1 MKKNYMPGIGFKNM
15 KVFEKEQWFDFN
27 KLTLLTG
34 TNNSGKSSVIN
45 AMKLIQNSMVSCTNI
60 DDLLKLEIK
69 VDSNL
74 ENKHGSLLN
83 FVNNKAKDDKA
94 NKFSFSFQS
103 RIYIYRVTIAIE
115 QGLNSF
121 GRVNSI
127 EVFDKKT
134 KEIIFIISPLDG
146 NKKSREYSFNIN
158 YEYFTTK
165 FFHKRDQ
172 TILFHQRKKELDKL
186 VDQVNNNNVE
196 IKELEAL
203 CKSLSEEFSVYINVT
218 TGSFS
223 LGEIQDDNLI
233 EYSQLDVE
241 NQPAKVSY
249 HIQNSFNELVHQQ
262 NQYIEEVGILFSNSK
277 PTPLL
282 KNIGGI
288 QTFEFDAQPLSP
300 EDIESID
307 SIFDFSFLWEDDISF
322 KHRFIE
328 ILSAYYEDETDYLI
342 LNHKLSN
349 DLLKILSTSITN
361 MKDKSEFTP
370 SCVFLEQFYPRIHF
384 FGLLAIFNAKY
395 DYNDVSIY
403 TNHHKI
409 LLSKNKDFSKLI
421 LSISDLI
428 TDFIDNNYNNL
439 RDKKFINDLT
449 FERIDTEIR
458 KVFRGDFKFKTVY
471 VSSNRFSINR
481 SYSFNDNS
489 DFSATLGNI
498 EKLGETAKKHS
509 YFFINKWIKIFG
521 IADELVLRPIND
533 IGKFEAILVKDS
545 KETSLS
551 DYGLGTNQLL
561 PIIFSLPIYTDIHDD
576 IFSNLDL
583 TRTLVIEEPEANLHP
598 ALQSKLADM
607 FADALTRFDLQI
619 IVETHSE
626 YLIRKLQ
633 YLSAKHVLQTD
644 DNLSLNPKDIS
655 IYYFN
660 SDEYVTDVDPKVKC
674 IHVDEFGG
682 LSDTF
687 GKGFFDEATNL
698 KFQLMKL
705 NKSQSN

>member
-1 MKKNYMPGIGFKNM
+1 MEGIGFKNM

-83 FVNNKAKDDKA
+83 FVNNKAKDDKV

-103 RIYIYRVTIAIE
+103 HIYIYRVIIAIE
-115 QGLNSF
+115 QGLKSF

-134 KEIIFIISPLDG
+134 KERIFIIAPLDG

-186 VDQVNNNNVE
+186 VDQVNNNKVE

-203 CKSLSEEFSVYINVT
+203 CKSLSEEFSVYIKVT
-218 TGSFS
+218 F
-223 LGEIQDDNLI
+223 GESIILDDKPTKVPK
-233 EYSQLDVE
+233 Q
-241 NQPAKVSY
+241 KVSY
-249 HIQNSFNELVHQQ
+249 IIQSSFNELVHQQ
-262 NQYIEEVGILFSNSK
+262 NEYIEEVGILFSNSK
-277 PTPLL
+277 PTPLIN
-282 KNIGGI
+282 NIGGI
-288 QTFEFDAQPLSP
+288 QTFKFDAQPLSP

-328 ILSAYYEDETDYLI
+328 ILSAYYEGETDYMI

-349 DLLKILSTSITN
+349 DLLKILSTSTTN

-370 SCVFLEQFYPRIHF
+370 NNVFLELFYPRIQF

-395 DYNDVSIY
+395 DYYDVSIY

-428 TDFIDNNYNNL
+428 TDFFDNNIDKI

-449 FERIDTEIR
+449 FESLDTEIR
-458 KVFRGDFKFKTVY
+458 KLFRGDFKFKNEY

-489 DFSATLGNI
+489 DFSVTLGNI

-533 IGKFEAILVKDS
+533 TGKFEAILVKDS
-545 KETSLS
+545 METSLS

-561 PIIFSLPIYTDIHDD
+561 PIIFSLPIYTDNYDN
-576 IFSNLDL
+576 IFLNLGL

-633 YLSAKHVLQTD
+633 YLSAKHVLQTA

-660 SDEYVTDVDPKVKC
+660 SDEYVTDVEPKVKC
-674 IHVDEFGG
+674 IHIDEFGG

>member
-1 MKKNYMPGIGFKNM
+1 MKKNNMPGIGFKNM

-45 AMKLIQNSMVSCTNI
+45 AMKLIQNSMVSCNNI
-60 DDLLKLEIK
+60 DDLLRLEIK

-74 ENKHGSLLN
+74 ENKYGSLLN
-83 FVNNKAKDDKA
+83 FVNNKAKEDKA

-103 RIYIYRVTIAIE
+103 DIYIYKVVIAVE
-115 QGLNSF
+115 QGLNSC
-121 GRVNSI
+121 GRVYSI
-127 EVFDKKT
+127 EVCDKKT
-134 KEIIFIISPLDG
+134 KERIFIIVQQDG
-146 NKKSREYSFNIN
+146 NRKFRDYTFNIN

-172 TILFHQRKKELDKL
+172 TILFYQRKTELDTL
-186 VDQVNNNNVE
+186 VDQVNNNNAD
-196 IKELEAL
+196 IKELKAL
-203 CKSLSEEFSVYINVT
+203 CKNLSEEFSVYITVDNDMT
-218 TGSFS
+218 FI
-223 LGEIQDDNLI
+223 LGTIQDDDTI
-233 EYSQLDVE
+233 E
-241 NQPAKVSY
+241 NQPTKVSY
-249 HIQNSFNELVHQQ
+249 SIQSSFDKLVHEQ
-262 NQYIEEVGILFSNSK
+262 NEYVEEVGILFSNNTSS
-277 PTPLL
+277 PAL
-282 KNIGGI
+282 KNTGSN
-288 QTFEFDAQPLSP
+288 QTLFTFKGPLSLK
-300 EDIESID
+300 DTESID
-307 SIFDFSFLWEDDISF
+307 SIFDFSFLWEDNISF

-328 ILSAYYEDETDYLI
+328 ILSTYYDGETDFMI

-349 DLLKILSTSITN
+349 DLLKILSTSNIN
-361 MKDKSEFTP
+361 MRDKSGFKQYNL
-370 SCVFLEQFYPRIHF
+370 FLELVYPKIQF
-384 FGLLAIFNAKY
+384 FGLQDTIFKMKYFDEQVAI
-395 DYNDVSIY
+395 I
-403 TNHHKI
+403 TNHQKT
-409 LLSKNKDFSKLI
+409 LLSKNEDFSKFI
-421 LSISDLI
+421 LSIGELI
-428 TDFIDNNYNNL
+428 IDFSDNNYDNIE
-439 RDKKFINDLT
+439 DKKFINDLI
-449 FERIDTEIR
+449 FEKINTEIN
-458 KVFRGDFKFKTVY
+458 KVFRGDFQFKNEY

-489 DFSATLGNI
+489 DFSVTLGNI
-498 EKLGETAKKHS
+498 EKLGETAKKYS
-509 YFFINKWIKIFG
+509 YSFINKWIKIFG
-521 IADELVLRPIND
+521 IADELVLKPIND
-533 IGKFEAILVKDS
+533 TGKFEAILVKDS
-545 KETSLS
+545 IETSLS

-561 PIIFSLPIYTDIHDD
+561 PIIFSIPIYTDNYDD
-576 IFSNLDL
+576 IFRDYLDL
-583 TRTLVIEEPEANLHP
+583 SRTLVIEEPEANLHP

-644 DNLSLNPKDIS
+644 DNLSINPNDIS

-660 SDEYVTDVDPKVKC
+660 SDEYVTGLEPKVKN

>member
-83 FVNNKAKDDKA
+83 FVNNKAKDVKA

-103 RIYIYRVTIAIE
+103 HIYIYRVIIAIE

-127 EVFDKKT
+127 DVSDKKT
-134 KEIIFIISPLDG
+134 KERIFVISPLDG

-203 CKSLSEEFSVYINVT
+203 CKSLSEEFSVYI
-218 TGSFS
+218 
-223 LGEIQDDNLI
+223 
-233 EYSQLDVE
+233 DV
-241 NQPAKVSY
+241 NHVFPASVKDLSDEDAKKVEPKVSY
-249 HIQNSFNELVHQQ
+249 YIQSSFNELVHQQ
-262 NQYIEEVGILFSNSK
+262 NQYIEEVGILFSKSK

-282 KNIGGI
+282 KNIGSI
-288 QTFEFDAQPLSP
+288 QTFQIAAQPLSP

-307 SIFDFSFLWEDDISF
+307 SIFDFSFLWEDDISY
-322 KHRFIE
+322 KHRYIE
-328 ILSAYYEDETDYLI
+328 ILSAYYEGETDYMI
-342 LNHKLSN
+342 LNHKFSN

-370 SCVFLEQFYPRIHF
+370 NNVFLEQFYPRIDF
-384 FGLLAIFNAKY
+384 FGLLAIFDAKY
-395 DYNDVSIY
+395 DNSIVSIY

-428 TDFIDNNYNNL
+428 NDYYNNYDNI
-439 RDKKFINDLT
+439 RDKKLKFINDLT
-449 FERIDTEIR
+449 FETIDTEIR
-458 KVFRGDFKFKTVY
+458 KVFRGDFKFKNVF

-489 DFSATLGNI
+489 DFSVTLGNI

-521 IADELVLRPIND
+521 IADELVLKPIND
-533 IGKFEAILVKDS
+533 TGKFEAILVKDS

-561 PIIFSLPIYTDIHDD
+561 PIIFSLPIYKDIRDD
-576 IFSNLDL
+576 IFSNPDP

-607 FADALTRFDLQI
+607 FADALARFDLQI

-660 SDEYVTDVDPKVKC
+660 SDEYVTDVEPKVKC
-674 IHVDEFGG
+674 IHVDVFGG

-698 KFQLMKL
+698 KFQLMNL